1 MRFPPSQTLRNDSF
15 SSMAVS
21 LASLSMDDSND
32 MPLTLATLEAPVE
45 LIAIHLTA
53 TDAMA
58 LRMTC
63 SSLRL
68 AIGEA
73 TWNGIANRAAARQL
87 AALCKPD
94 SRVLAEAEAES
105 EKTNLEFAAKMRQ
118 QDTEH
123 ARDRTAFRRMCTALT
138 QECLEMVK
146 SCFWLVSIGSI
157 PSGTASEPFL
167 VPEFYSRVMP
177 VGQVPDA
184 DADAAFVAL
193 DAELSSIRA
202 TEWWA
207 AFAEVDRHA
216 HGHDSIAAHLE
227 RLVPPCGLRAALDTI
242 KAPEGGWE
250 TVPILLRAAA
260 TSRQYRAMWHTG
272 SCHSSGRVH
281 LQSLIL
287 GERGHCSEMP
297 RGYKGG
303 HLAQGLVALTEA
315 LEPRSAAARDAWA
328 TAAEAAR
335 VAAAEKDRLE
345 QAALQQ
351 RQREQE
357 AKEEAERR
365 AQEKLERECKAAGLA
380 PPPKAASS
388 NVDSDGYADW
398 W

>member
-1 MRFPPSQTLRNDSF
+1 
-15 SSMAVS
+15 MAVS
-21 LASLSMDDSND
+21 LASLSMDD
-32 MPLTLATLEAPVE
+32 MPLTLATLEADAVE
-45 LIAIHLTA
+45 LAAIHLTA
-53 TDAMA
+53 ADAMA

-63 SSLRL
+63 SALRL
-68 AIGEA
+68 AVGEA
-73 TWNGIANRAAARQL
+73 TWNGIANRAAARQRATL
-87 AALCKPD
+87 PDAPPGSMAA
-94 SRVLAEAEAES
+94 AEQEM
-105 EKTNLEFAAKMRQ
+105 AATEQAAAQ
-118 QDTEH
+118 QAAVEQAAGQPQDIRNR
-123 ARDRTAFRRMCTALT
+123 AAFRRMCTALS
-138 QECLEMVK
+138 QECLTVVS
-146 SCFWLVSIGSI
+146 SCFWLVSIGAI

-287 GERGHCSEMP
+287 NERGACSEMP

-303 HLAQGLVALTEA
+303 RLAQGIDQLTEA
-315 LEPRSAAARDAWA
+315 LQPRSAAARDAWA
-328 TAAEAAR
+328 TGAEAAR
-335 VAAAEKDRLE
+335 EAAVVKELLE
-345 QAALQQ
+345 QDALLR

-357 AKEEAERR
+357 AKEGAERR
-365 AQEKLERECKAAGLA
+365 AQETLQRECKAAGLA
-380 PPPKAASS
+380 PPPAAKSS

>member
-1 MRFPPSQTLRNDSF
+1 MAHRCPVLFPAGRKTRRRNVF
-15 SSMAVS
+15 GVKMAVS
-21 LASLSMDDSND
+21 LASLSMDD
-32 MPLTLATLEAPVE
+32 MPLTLATLEADSVE
-45 LIAIHLTA
+45 LIVIHLTA

-73 TWNGIANRAAARQL
+73 TWNGIANRAAARKL
-87 AALCKPD
+87 AALRDAD
-94 SRVLAEAEAES
+94 SRALAEAEAES
-105 EKTNLEFAAKMRQ
+105 EKTHIEFAAE
-118 QDTEH
+118 D
-123 ARDRTAFRRMCTALT
+123 ARDRAAFRRMCTALT
-138 QECLEMVK
+138 QECLEVVS
-146 SCFWLVSIGSI
+146 SCFRLVSIGCI
-157 PSGTASEPFL
+157 PSGTVSEPSL
-167 VPEFYSRVMP
+167 VPEFYSKVMP
-177 VGQVPDA
+177 TGQVPDA
-184 DADAAFVAL
+184 EAEAAFLAL
-193 DAELSSIRA
+193 DAKLSLLRT

-207 AFAEVDRHA
+207 AFAEGDRHA

-242 KAPEGGWE
+242 GAPAGGWQ
-250 TVPILLRAAA
+250 TVPILLRAAV
-260 TSRQYRAMWHTG
+260 TSAQYRAHRRTG
-272 SCHSSGRVH
+272 SSHSSGRIH

-297 RGYKGG
+297 HGYKGG

-315 LEPRSAAARDAWA
+315 LQPRSAAARDAWA

-335 VAAAEKDRLE
+335 VAADEKDRLE